1 MTNDDMDDIFH
12 ALAHAI
18 RRQILDLLKAKPGQG
33 VGELAQA
40 FDVSR
45 IAIMNHLTVLE
56 RAGLIVSEKQGRK
69 RCLYINTVPIQLVRD
84 RWINAIDAPFAERI
98 ANIKHAAEDA
108 AKKKDQINE

>member
-1 MTNDDMDDIFH
+1 MTDDDMDDIFH

-45 IAIMNHLTVLE
+45 IAIMNHLSVLE

-69 RCLYINTVPIQLVRD
+69 RCLYINVVPIQLVRD

-98 ANIKHAAEDA
+98 ANIKYAAEDA
-108 AKKKDQINE
+108 AKRKGQSHE

>member
-1 MTNDDMDDIFH
+1 MDDIFH

-45 IAIMNHLTVLE
+45 IAIMNHLTVLD
-56 RAGLIVSEKQGRK
+56 RAGLIVSEKRGRK
-69 RCLYINTVPIQLVRD
+69 RCLYINVVPIQLVRD
-84 RWINAIDAPFAERI
+84 RWINAIDAPFAARV
-98 ANIKHAAEDA
+98 ANLKYAAEDA
-108 AKKKDQINE
+108 AKTKDQTHE